1 MYTETWLRK
10 SLLSTVSFQLLNII
24 SLKEAKE
31 LQMVKWNTVIGADPP
46 WKIYNS
52 HIRVS

>member
-1 MYTETWLRK
+1 
-10 SLLSTVSFQLLNII
+10 
-24 SLKEAKE
+24 
-31 LQMVKWNTVIGADPP
+31 MVKWNTVIGADPP